1 MNDCLRRVIT
11 RNVYLIICSRYFKS
25 YQTSAAC
32 SYIIL
37 VAENGVDSVLSVGY
51 DMFISEKRQDQSC
64 KKPRQQTSVSKLLIT
79 ALRKAAA
86 SVSIYSG
93 QVNNSII
100 RQYFPLQLL
109 MYVFNLLTFQFSRMA
124 YICPQHP
131 SLSVVLFPCNDFG
144 QAVHTYVSITKKC
157 NLVPVKGR

>member
-25 YQTSAAC
+25 IPNEC
-32 SYIIL
+32 SML
-37 VAENGVDSVLSVGY
+37 VYYPSYWKWRGPYSMLLIRY
-51 DMFISEKRQDQSC
+51 DLRKRQDQSC

-79 ALRKAAA
+79 ALLKAAA
-86 SVSIYSG
+86 SASIYSG

-109 MYVFNLLTFQFSRMA
+109 MYVFNLLTFQFSCIA
-124 YICPQHP
+124 YLWPQHP
-131 SLSVVLFPCNDFG
+131 SLSVVLFWASCSHACLHY
-144 QAVHTYVSITKKC
+144 QEV
-157 NLVPVKGR
+157 